1 MFQLQ
6 RVPGNDYA
14 TDLINARKYYGQA
27 LDAYAKV
34 ENPDDDYLLKL
45 SETVGEIEILYQQY
59 LRMIDNKRQ
68 GCAWWVLLT
77 VGTVRVT

>member
-1 MFQLQ
+1 MYQLQ

-14 TDLINARKYYGQA
+14 TDLINARKYYGEM

-34 ENPDDDYLLKL
+34 DSPDDDYLLKL
-45 SETVGEIEILYQQY
+45 SETVGEIETLWQQY

-68 GCAWWVLLT
+68 GCAW
-77 VGTVRVT
+77 

>member
-14 TDLINARKYYGQA
+14 TDLMLARKYYGQA
-27 LDAYAKV
+27 LDSYSKV

-45 SETVGEIEILYQQY
+45 SETVGEIETLWQQY
-59 LRMIDNKRQ
+59 LQMIDKKRQ
-68 GCAWWVLLT
+68 GCFW
-77 VGTVRVT
+77 

>member
-14 TDLINARKYYGQA
+14 TDLMLARKYYGQA
-27 LDAYAKV
+27 LDSYSKV

-45 SETVGEIEILYQQY
+45 SETVGEIETLWQQY
-59 LRMIDNKRQ
+59 LQMIDNKRQ
-68 GCAWWVLLT
+68 GCFW
-77 VGTVRVT
+77 

>member
-1 MFQLQ
+1 MYQLQ

-45 SETVGEIEILYQQY
+45 SETVGEIETLWQQY
-59 LRMIDNKRQ
+59 LQMIDNKRQ
-68 GCAWWVLLT
+68 GCAW
-77 VGTVRVT
+77 